1 MKMTK
6 KQAGLDKDKDGM
18 ITGKDFKIMSK
29 KKYGGKIT
37 YRMSGG
43 KVAGAGYDD

>member
-6 KQAGLDKDKDGM
+6 KQSAIDLNNNDRIDAG
-18 ITGKDFKIMSK
+18 DFKLLAK

-37 YRMSGG
+37 YRMNGG

>member
-6 KQAGLDKDKDGM
+6 KQAKLDLNNNDRIDGE
-18 ITGKDFKIMSK
+18 DFKLLAK

-37 YRMSGG
+37 YRMGGG
-43 KVAGAGYDD
+43 KVVSVGYDD

>member
-6 KQAGLDKDKDGM
+6 EQAEIDLNNNDRIDPE
-18 ITGKDFKIMSK
+18 DFKLLAK